1 MIWTLSRTLLAGLL
15 LTSTA
20 YADKVHVAVAPNFTQ
35 VAEELA
41 PLFEAASGHQV
52 TYSFGATG
60 QLFTQISQGAPFEI
74 FLAADDERP
83 AKAVAEGL
91 GVEGSVFTYAVGRL
105 ALYSTSLDI
114 ADGAAALAN
123 GEFDKLAIA
132 DPQTAPYGAAALE
145 VLEAFGLV
153 DAIGPKL
160 VMGENITQTLQ
171 FIETGNAEL
180 GFVAASQVL
189 GKSNVWIVPGDYH
202 QSIRQDAV
210 LLTTGAGNPAARAY
224 LDFLKGSAARGVIE
238 AAGYLAEE

>member
-1 MIWTLSRTLLAGLL
+1 MKRVFLGTLLAGLL
-15 LTSTA
+15 ATTAA
-20 YADKVHVAVAPNFTQ
+20 YADSASVAVAANFTK

-41 PLFEAASGHQV
+41 VLFKAETGHDLV
-52 TYSFGATG
+52 LSFGATG
-60 QLFTQISQGAPFEI
+60 QLYTQITQGAPFEI
-74 FLAADDERP
+74 LLAADDERP
-83 AKAVAEGL
+83 TKAVADGF
-91 GVEGSVFTYAVGRL
+91 GVDGTVFTYAVGRL

-114 ADGAAALAN
+114 TDGAAALAN

-189 GKSNVWIVPGDYH
+189 GKSNVWIVPGEYH

-210 LLTTGAGNPAARAY
+210 LLTAGADSPAAKAY